1 MIIVLAAVALLGTGS
16 VFASPPAPSP
26 GASETD
32 DLAYLSGR
40 ASTLL
45 AEIKKE
51 AAELKR
57 HGDTLRTFAGTP
69 NIAGRAIPFT

>member
-1 MIIVLAAVALLGTGS
+1 MRINMKRMIVAFAAVALLGTGS

-26 GASETD
+26 VASETD

-45 AEIKKE
+45 AEIQKE
-51 AAELKR
+51 
-57 HGDTLRTFAGTP
+57 F
-69 NIAGRAIPFT
+69 GRAKPPCRYLGDFRPEPPI